1 MPEFEG
7 IDPGGDQEGA
17 PVVIQSEYDGS
28 PTGRPIRELLGA
40 AKRDAAS
47 PASKK
52 RGPYKKRVNPTSRQ
66 RAPGGRFTRAA
77 PDTEAEGEIEPILEV
92 GEPVPP
98 PPPAAPAAP
107 ETIKQLCD
115 LLYVGHMMAAAQ
127 FGIPE
132 VQLGKDEA
140 RELGTATANVA
151 RHYQWGAMAEKTK
164 DWLLLAGSLGMIY
177 GPRVKAIKARVV
189 ARKAG
194 MEQTVQ

>member
-1 MPEFEG
+1 MQELERT
-7 IDPGGDQEGA
+7 DPSGDQES
-17 PVVIQSEYDGS
+17 PVVIQSEPGPS
-28 PTGRPIRELLGA
+28 RPRKFGELLGA
-40 AKRDAAS
+40 AKRDAAG

-52 RGPYKKRVNPTSRQ
+52 RGPCRKRVTPTSRQ
-66 RAPGGRFTRAA
+66 RAAGGRFTRGTA
-77 PDTEAEGEIEPILEV
+77 PGAEAEGEENEPILEV
-92 GEPVPP
+92 GEAIEP

-127 FGIPE
+127 FGVPE
-132 VQLGKDEA
+132 MQLGKDEA

-194 MEQTVQ
+194 MEQVVQ